1 MATGTM
7 QTLKVLLFAG
17 GASLFAVSQ
26 LVRPVYRALPEIL
39 VQPLSVLIPPGAG
52 RAALLGAL
60 TFLIV
65 WFLESAFYLAVLRLP
80 WKNAL
85 AESLRSYAP
94 LTALLAF
101 SLLLL
106 PGMPGVP
113 MLGWW
118 LLLDASPWF
127 LTLIGAALV
136 YRKGAF
142 VLAHIRGLPPLR
154 QLAGRSFTTIF
165 YGIGLLAVLIA
176 LTPDRRFSEPYDERW
191 GTGDEP
197 RYVRI
202 TASLLHDGDANIA
215 NAAEHIGR
223 RAEPFRFG
231 SHLLS
236 WIGSTFS
243 TIGDVAAAATG
254 QSLGEPES
262 LGGQV
267 IRGKDGGTYYV
278 YLPGFPLL
286 IVPAMALDSIFFPG
300 VLPLVISFCLVLG
313 MVTAIFIARLIE
325 PQVGDR
331 FDSYLLVAGLSL
343 TPPLFF
349 YNFQVYPE
357 MTAALCLALVLKAVL
372 ARSVGLGGAVVFGLA
387 AGMLPWL
394 HTRYYPVLGVSVL
407 AMVYKI
413 WREHVS
419 WKVGLWAIG
428 LPVVAVGLQ
437 CLYVF
442 HISGSLLPDT
452 LWVVNGYPRGGHFFN
467 REALSGL
474 YYLLVGRE
482 EGLLVYSPLY
492 VLAIPGAVSLWRQS
506 GFAAFL
512 SIAVFVPYLMIVASH
527 DQGGAG
533 AWAPASRYLVP
544 MTPILALWLAAWLGV
559 PEVRRARWMAFFIG
573 AAASFWIGQGM
584 LAERNFPY
592 DRIPFLSSGVVNVS
606 GLLGSVLEQESFWQ
620 RAAYPL
626 VLVLVLAAVVMWG
639 WKEKARLGGLAAVIV
654 TLILVTGAV
663 SEAWA
668 PRETWIETA
677 PGTSSMRLRPGR
689 TVVSALPSCSVGP
702 PRLRFEG
709 AGGEHEVT
717 ISGRGFSKHLSV
729 PPTGETELEISVEPF
744 VRKRRGEKEEIRVV
758 ELSLAPGH
766 TPLVAR
772 ALCR

>member
-26 LVRPVYRALPEIL
+26 LVRPVYRAHPEIL

-60 TFLIV
+60 TFLMV
-65 WFLESAFYLAVLRLP
+65 WFLESVLYLIVLRLP
-80 WKNAL
+80 WKRAL
-85 AESLRSYAP
+85 RDSLCSYAS
-94 LTALLAF
+94 LTALLAY

-106 PGMPGVP
+106 PGTAGVP

-127 LTLIGAALV
+127 LTLIGVALV

-142 VLAHIRGLPPLR
+142 VFAHIGGLPPVR
-154 QLAGRSFTTIF
+154 RLAGSSFTTIF
-165 YGIGLLAVLIA
+165 YGIGLLAVLTA
-176 LTPDRRFSEPYDERW
+176 LTPDRRFSQPYDERW

-236 WIGSTFS
+236 WVGSTFS
-243 TIGDVAAAATG
+243 TIGDVAAVATG

-286 IVPAMALDSIFFPG
+286 IVPAMALDSIFFQG
-300 VLPLVISFCLVLG
+300 MLPLVILFCLVLG

-325 PQVGDR
+325 PYVGDR

-343 TPPLFF
+343 APPFLF
-349 YNFQVYPE
+349 YCFQVYPE
-357 MTAALCLALVLKAVL
+357 MTAALCLALILKVVL

-387 AGMLPWL
+387 AAMLPWL
-394 HTRYYPVLGVSVL
+394 HTRYYLVLGVSVL

-413 WREHVS
+413 WREQVS
-419 WKVGLWAIG
+419 WKVGFWAIG

-452 LWVVNGYPRGGHFFN
+452 LWVVNGYPREGHFFN

-506 GFAAFL
+506 GFAAFV
-512 SIAVFVPYLMIVASH
+512 SIAVFVPYLMMAASH

-544 MTPILALWLAAWLGV
+544 MTPILALWFAAWLGV
-559 PEVRRARWMAFFIG
+559 PEVRRARWMVFFISV
-573 AAASFWIGQGM
+573 AASFWIGQGM

-592 DRIPFLSSGVVNVS
+592 DRIAFLSSGVVNVS
-606 GLLGSVLEQESFWQ
+606 GLLGSVLERESFWQ

-626 VLVLVLAAVVMWG
+626 VLVFVLAAVTMWG

-654 TLILVTGAV
+654 MLLLVTDAV
-663 SEAWA
+663 SDARA
-668 PRETWIETA
+668 PREIWLETA

-709 AGGEHEVT
+709 GGGEHEVT
-717 ISGRGFSKHLSV
+717 ISGPGFSKHLRV

-758 ELSLAPGH
+758 ELSLASGH